1 MNRRL
6 YIDALI
12 YKKNKA
18 YGYQEFLFNLLDY
31 FLLSSEKLIIVV
43 RAINL

>member
-31 FLLSSEKLIIVV
+31 FYIIK
-43 RAINL
+43 